1 MFSTVPFGTQ
11 TGRNRTGRDGT
22 EQNEMEVRVMFDYKF
37 LSSTPTWK
45 SGSSSISLPLVN
57 LRFNYFFRI
66 FSWKESEVDPNHLN
80 QDHNPLPGIAH
91 LLATSDDELSFESG
105 RVPDQIHLAYT
116 DGDDEM
122 RVMFVT
128 PDSAGE
134 EEGLLW

>member
-1 MFSTVPFGTQ
+1 
-11 TGRNRTGRDGT
+11 
-22 EQNEMEVRVMFDYKF
+22 MEVRVMFDYKF
-37 LSSTPTWK
+37 LSSAPTWK
-45 SGSSSISLPLVN
+45 SGSGSISLPLVN
-57 LRFNYFFRI
+57 LRFNYFFQI

-105 RVPDQIHLAYT
+105 RVPDQIHLPYM

-128 PDSAGE
+128 PDGAGE